1 MSYNIQEIEQVEI
14 LLHDQVK
21 NPAIT
26 PWIDHLLEELKERAK
41 QQGDLEQWDMQENML
56 RGATDWIQYISS
68 ACADIVYTQDLL
80 MRHYQNQK
88 LVDQLWDKIYNDK
101 LSSDYGI
108 RIAAPDLDKA
118 AQLIQKALYLTVLV
132 KQINKEVK

>member
-1 MSYNIQEIEQVEI
+1 MSYNIQELEQVEV

-21 NPAIT
+21 NKAIL
-26 PWIDHLLEELKERAK
+26 PWIDHLLDELKEK
-41 QQGDLEQWDMQENML
+41 VNFKGDLNHWDIQKDML
-56 RGATDWIQYISS
+56 QGATSWIHYISS

-108 RIAAPDLDKA
+108 RIAASDLDKA
-118 AQLIQKALYLTVLV
+118 AQLIQKALYLTILV
-132 KQINKEVK
+132 KQVNKEVK